1 MEQKQSVLSK
11 KLAVK
16 SKTKK
21 TEYHLPHSFDI
32 EKELLGQILVDNSI
46 IDKIAHYIPTDAVFY
61 NDFHRSIWRGI
72 DDLRKKN
79 VDVIDLNSIIAEVPP
94 TVHTQELG
102 YKITGL
108 LDIVGTANYENNARI
123 LYEKWLLRNVIN
135 KSEQVKQVANVKNS
149 DARGVLEQ
157 LHREIESVLDMQIG
171 ENFDID
177 GLLTKTFDKMFSE
190 DSLVRFGYPEL
201 DELTGGMTRGEITV
215 IAGRPGHFKSTTML
229 NVVRNLIHS
238 GYKVLVMNREMSN
251 VEMMKKLIVLEAEHL
266 SYEKIRMGVLDE
278 NDTKKLEEAKL
289 RIRDKYKNLIMFDN
303 IFDIEGSMREI
314 RKHKPDV
321 VVDDYIGLV
330 SVSGVEDNRIRID
343 NIMKQYKW
351 AAKKNDMAVL
361 LVSQL
366 NRECETRANKRPL
379 LRDLRDS
386 GSIEQDAEIILFM
399 YYEWRYYM
407 QDAENGEYGIEIILG
422 KNRYGK
428 SGSCKMGVAGDRCK
442 IYSSSEEALAE
453 VFNG

>member
-1 MEQKQSVLSK
+1 VEQKYSILHEE
-11 KLAVK
+11 
-16 SKTKK
+16 TKIMNQ
-21 TEYHLPHSFDI
+21 HLTLPNSQDI
-32 EKELLGQILVDNSI
+32 EQELLGQMILDNSI
-46 IDKIAHYIPTDAVFY
+46 IDKVMQYIPSETVFY
-61 NDFHRSIWRGI
+61 NNFHRSVWRGI
-72 DDLRKKN
+72 LDLRKKGTE
-79 VDVIDLNSIIAEVPP
+79 DITLNSLIAEVPP
-94 TVHTQELG
+94 SFATSEMAYSL
-102 YKITGL
+102 TGL
-108 LDIVGTANYENNARI
+108 IDVIGVSNYENNAKI
-123 LYEKWLLRNVIN
+123 LYEKWLLRNVIL
-135 KSEQVKQVANVKNS
+135 KAEEVKGVVKVKNS

-157 LHREIESVLDMQIG
+157 LHREIETILDMHIG
-171 ENFDID
+171 NGFDIE
-177 GLLTKTFDKMFSE
+177 GLLEETFEKMFDE

-201 DELTGGMTRGEITV
+201 DDLTGGMTRGEITV

-251 VEMMKKLIVLEAEHL
+251 VEMMKKLIVLESESL
-266 SYEKIRMGVLDE
+266 SYEKIRIGELNE
-278 NDTKKLEEAKL
+278 NDTDMLEQSKQ
-289 RIRDKYKNLIMFDN
+289 RIRKNYQNLVMFDN
-303 IFDIEGSMREI
+303 IFDIDGSMREI
-314 RKHKPDV
+314 RKHSPDV

-330 SVSGVEDNRIRID
+330 SVSGIDDNRIRID

-351 AAKKNDMAVL
+351 SAKRNNMAVL

-399 YYEWRYYM
+399 YYEWRYYL
-407 QDAENGEYGIEIILG
+407 QESEAGEYGIEMILG

-428 SGSCKMGVAGDRCK
+428 SGRVKMGVAGDRCK
-442 IYSSSEEALAE
+442 IYSSSDEALAE

>member
-1 MEQKQSVLSK
+1 M
-11 KLAVK
+11 
-16 SKTKK
+16 
-21 TEYHLPHSFDI
+21 
-32 EKELLGQILVDNSI
+32 ILDNSI
-46 IDKIAHYIPTDAVFY
+46 IDKVMQYIPSETVFY
-61 NDFHRSIWRGI
+61 NNFHRSVWRGI
-72 DDLRKKN
+72 LDLRKKGTE
-79 VDVIDLNSIIAEVPP
+79 DITLNSLIAEVPP
-94 TVHTQELG
+94 SFATSEMAYSL
-102 YKITGL
+102 TGL
-108 LDIVGTANYENNARI
+108 IDVIGVSNYENNAKI
-123 LYEKWLLRNVIN
+123 LYEKWLLRNVIL
-135 KSEQVKQVANVKNS
+135 KAEEVKGVVKVKNS

-157 LHREIESVLDMQIG
+157 LHREIETILDMHIG
-171 ENFDID
+171 NGFDID
-177 GLLTKTFDKMFSE
+177 GLLEETFEKMFDE

-201 DELTGGMTRGEITV
+201 DDLTGGMTRGEITV

-251 VEMMKKLIVLEAEHL
+251 VEMMKKLIVLESESL
-266 SYEKIRMGVLDE
+266 SYEKIRIGELNE
-278 NDTKKLEEAKL
+278 NDTDMLEQAKQ
-289 RIRDKYKNLIMFDN
+289 RIRKNYQNLVMFDN
-303 IFDIEGSMREI
+303 IFDIDGSMREI
-314 RKHKPDV
+314 RKHSPDV

-330 SVSGVEDNRIRID
+330 SVSGIDDNRIRID

-351 AAKKNDMAVL
+351 SAKRNNMAVL

-399 YYEWRYYM
+399 YYEWRYYL
-407 QDAENGEYGIEIILG
+407 QESEAGEYGIEMILG

-428 SGSCKMGVAGDRCK
+428 SGRVKMGVAGDRCK
-442 IYSSSEEALAE
+442 IYSSSDEALAE

>member
-1 MEQKQSVLSK
+1 MEQKQSLLYEREVVNTLS
-11 KLAVK
+11 
-16 SKTKK
+16 
-21 TEYHLPHSFDI
+21 LPNSYEI
-32 EKELLGQILVDNSI
+32 EKELLGQILMDNTI
-46 IDKIAHYIPTDAVFY
+46 IDKIMHYIPSETVFY
-61 NDFHRSIWRGI
+61 NEFHRSIWRGI
-72 DDLRKKN
+72 EDLRRKGE
-79 VDVIDLNSIIAEVPP
+79 DVIDLNSLIAEIPP
-94 TVHTQELG
+94 DIHTKEIA
-102 YKITGL
+102 YKISQL
-108 LDIVGTANYENNARI
+108 IDIVGTANHENNAKI
-123 LYEKWLLRNVIN
+123 LYEKWLLRNVII
-135 KSEQVKQVANVKNS
+135 KSEKVKQVASVKNS
-149 DARGVLEQ
+149 DARSVLEQ
-157 LHREIESVLDMQIG
+157 LHREIESILDMQIG
-171 ENFDID
+171 DGFDID
-177 GLLTKTFDKMFSE
+177 GLLDETFEKMFSE
-190 DSLVRFGYPEL
+190 DSLIRFGYPQL

-266 SYEKIRMGVLDE
+266 SYEKIRLGVLDE
-278 NDTKKLEEAKL
+278 SDNDILEKAKNK
-289 RIRDKYKNLIMFDN
+289 IRESYKNLVMYDN
-303 IFDIEGSMREI
+303 IFDIDGSMREI
-314 RKHKPDV
+314 RKHSPDV

-330 SVSGVEDNRIRID
+330 SVSGVEDNRLRID

-407 QDAENGEYGIEIILG
+407 QDSDMGEYGIEIILG

-428 SGSCKMGVAGDRCK
+428 SGSAKMGVAGDRCK
-442 IYSSSEEALAE
+442 IYSSPEEALTEA
-453 VFNG
+453 FNG